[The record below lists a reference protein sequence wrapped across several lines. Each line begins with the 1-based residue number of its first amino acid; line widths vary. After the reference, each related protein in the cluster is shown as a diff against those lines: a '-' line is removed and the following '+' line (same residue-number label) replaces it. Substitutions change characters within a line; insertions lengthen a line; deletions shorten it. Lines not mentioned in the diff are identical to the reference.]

1 MVNGCCSLPQG
12 HGLLDDDMS
21 VSFAYGKH
29 AFYNIDSLVDLLMS
43 VGMRPIFELSFMP
56 YVTFPRCERVNLD
69 APNLRVESRMGVS
82 LGVLGTGPGRA
93 GGCAGCAYFAPFFP
107 RSLGCCLYTA
117 RG

>member
-1 MVNGCCSLPQG
+1 MTGCCSLLQG

-56 YVTFPRCERVNLD
+56 
-69 APNLRVESRMGVS
+69 
-82 LGVLGTGPGRA
+82 
-93 GGCAGCAYFAPFFP
+93 
-107 RSLGCCLYTA
+107 
-117 RG
+117 